1 MLQKYLLAFV
11 CGAIIAAGVAY
22 FVVARRPANESAP
35 APAPIE
41 STAPQPTHVTPPA
54 ATADTPAAPPPA
66 SVTPNPVRTAHKTR
80 SEPAPPESAEPVVSA
95 PPPEEPMQTAQSQ
108 PQPEAQP
115 APATA
120 PAIEPQTPQAQPEP
134 KPQPQPANIMRPDPA
149 GENRDR
155 TPQTVTIPA
164 GTTVAVR
171 LRDAISTDKQS
182 EGDPF
187 TATLDQPIVIDG
199 FVIADRGALVRGKIA
214 SLTRATHGKNQAAIA
229 LDLTE
234 LDTTDGQKAAI
245 RTDSSHQAATAHASN
260 AVKKIG
266 VGTVVGALIGAAVG
280 GGKGAAIGAGAG
292 GATGGGAVL
301 ASKGDEVRLA
311 SETRLSFKLAE
322 AVTLTEKLK

>member
-1 MLQKYLLAFV
+1 
-11 CGAIIAAGVAY
+11 
-22 FVVARRPANESAP
+22 
-35 APAPIE
+35 
-41 STAPQPTHVTPPA
+41 
-54 ATADTPAAPPPA
+54 
-66 SVTPNPVRTAHKTR
+66 
-80 SEPAPPESAEPVVSA
+80 
-95 PPPEEPMQTAQSQ
+95 MQTAQSQ

-214 SLTRATHGKNQAAIA
+214 SLTRATRGKNQAAIA

-245 RTDSSHQAATAHASN
+245 RTDGRRRNHRRRGRRRQGRGDRS
-260 AVKKIG
+260 G
-266 VGTVVGALIGAAVG
+266 RRG
-280 GGKGAAIGAGAG
+280 GRGWRSRPGKQ
-292 GATGGGAVL
+292 
-301 ASKGDEVRLA
+301 R
-311 SETRLSFKLAE
+311 R
-322 AVTLTEKLK
+322 

>member
-11 CGAIIAAGVAY
+11 FGGLVAAGVVY
-22 FVVARRPANESAP
+22 FVAARRPAPQAGP

-41 STAPQPTHVTPPA
+41 STQPQPAPATPPA
-54 ATADTPAAPPPA
+54 APADTPAAAPPA
-66 SVTPNPVRTAHKTR
+66 SVTPNPVRTAHTTK
-80 SEPAPPESAEPVVSA
+80 SETAPSESAEPVSSA

-108 PQPEAQP
+108 PPPQSEAP
-115 APATA
+115 PPPA
-120 PAIEPQTPQAQPEP
+120 PAIETPAPQDQVAPP
-134 KPQPQPANIMRPDPA
+134 PQPSKIMRPDPA
-149 GENRDR
+149 NGNRDR

-171 LRDAISTDKQS
+171 LRDAIGTDKQS

-199 FVIADRGALVRGKIA
+199 FVIADRGALVHGKIA
-214 SLTRATHGKNQAAIA
+214 SLTRATRGKSQAAIA

-234 LDTTDGQKAAI
+234 LDTTDGQKVAI

-266 VGTVVGALIGAAVG
+266 VGAVVGALIGAAVG

-301 ASKGDEVRLA
+301 ATKGDDVRLA

>member
-11 CGAIIAAGVAY
+11 FGGLVAAGVVY
-22 FVVARRPANESAP
+22 FVAARRPAPQAGP

-41 STAPQPTHVTPPA
+41 STQPQPAPATPPA
-54 ATADTPAAPPPA
+54 ATADTPAAAPPA
-66 SVTPNPVRTAHKTR
+66 SVTPNPVRTAHTTK
-80 SEPAPPESAEPVVSA
+80 SETAPSESAEPVSSA

-108 PQPEAQP
+108 PPPQSEAP
-115 APATA
+115 PPPA
-120 PAIEPQTPQAQPEP
+120 PAIETPAPLEQVAPPPQSQSS
-134 KPQPQPANIMRPDPA
+134 KIMRPDPA
-149 GENRDR
+149 NGNRDR

-171 LRDAISTDKQS
+171 LRDAIGTDKQS

-199 FVIADRGALVRGKIA
+199 FVIADRGALVHGKIA
-214 SLTRATHGKNQAAIA
+214 SLTRATRGKSQAAIA

-234 LDTTDGQKAAI
+234 LDTTDGQKVAI

-266 VGTVVGALIGAAVG
+266 VGAVVGALIGAAVG

-301 ASKGDEVRLA
+301 ATKGDDVRLA

>member
-11 CGAIIAAGVAY
+11 FGGLVAAGVVY
-22 FVVARRPANESAP
+22 FVAARRPAPQAGP

-41 STAPQPTHVTPPA
+41 STQPQPAPATPPA
-54 ATADTPAAPPPA
+54 ATADTPAAAPPA
-66 SVTPNPVRTAHKTR
+66 SVTPNPVRTAHTTK
-80 SEPAPPESAEPVVSA
+80 SETAPSESAEPVSSA

-108 PQPEAQP
+108 PPPQSEAP
-115 APATA
+115 PPPA
-120 PAIEPQTPQAQPEP
+120 PAIETPAPQDQVAPP
-134 KPQPQPANIMRPDPA
+134 PQPSKIMRPDPA
-149 GENRDR
+149 NGNRDR

-171 LRDAISTDKQS
+171 LRDAIGTDKQS

-199 FVIADRGALVRGKIA
+199 FVIADRGALVHGKIA
-214 SLTRATHGKNQAAIA
+214 SLTRATRGKSQAAIA

-234 LDTTDGQKAAI
+234 LDTTDGQKVAI

-266 VGTVVGALIGAAVG
+266 VGAVVGALIGAAVG

-301 ASKGDEVRLA
+301 ATKGDDVRLA